1 MSDIIIEYDLLTAEK
16 YYNLIQQVRNLN
28 KKVWEVAEPRYQF
41 NMKLEKNNLKT
52 FLGNEM
58 YFYEALSA
66 ENFCFRPEFY
76 IKRELYDDLTKK
88 IKDEI
93 KIGYNDID
101 FKMFKQKDLFFYNTT
116 SIYDKINLGKKVE
129 HCKVMVSFDN
139 YVVEIPPIGTSSNG
153 IPFFEDKQPDEA
165 QTSGFWIEGTAIK
178 FFINTFSMGTPKNIK
193 IKVFYKEL

>member
-153 IPFFEDKQPDEA
+153 IPFFEDKQPDET